1 MTGTGYIFPAFAARE
16 ICENIY
22 IYIYNIYIYW
32 QSIDKE
38 FEPD

>member
-22 IYIYNIYIYW
+22 W
-32 QSIDKE
+32 QSIGKE
-38 FEPD
+38 LESD